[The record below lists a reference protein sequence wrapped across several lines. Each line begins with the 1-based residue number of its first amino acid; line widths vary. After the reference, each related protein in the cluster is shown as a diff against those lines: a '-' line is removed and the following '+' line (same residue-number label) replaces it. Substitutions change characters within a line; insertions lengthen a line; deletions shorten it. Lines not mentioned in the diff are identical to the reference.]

1 MSKAKVF
8 RKQTGDASLRRMFS
22 YGCHFRAGVP
32 NSNISKSIRN
42 RCVKAEGL
50 SEP

>member
-1 MSKAKVF
+1 MPKTKVY
-8 RKQTGDASLRRMFS
+8 RKQTDDASLRRMFS
-22 YGCHFRAGVP
+22 TVVP
-32 NSNISKSIRN
+32 SEQVLRKEMNKSIRN